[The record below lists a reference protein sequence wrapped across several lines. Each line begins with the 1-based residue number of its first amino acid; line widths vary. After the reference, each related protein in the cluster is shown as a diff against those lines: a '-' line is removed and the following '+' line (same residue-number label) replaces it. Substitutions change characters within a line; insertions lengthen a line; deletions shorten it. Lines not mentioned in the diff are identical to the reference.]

1 MSSVQQD
8 PGRPGSPP
16 PSDPRPGPG
25 APGSGELPR
34 AVCLVSGGM
43 DSAVTLAE
51 ARARGFE
58 VHALSF
64 DYGQRARVELE
75 AALEVA
81 RSLGARDHRIVK
93 VDLSALGGSA
103 LTDDIDV
110 PRGRDAGE
118 ISTGVPVTYVPA
130 RNTVFLSVA
139 LGWAETLGARELFL
153 GVNAVDY
160 SGYPDCRPEFLAA
173 FESLAA
179 LATAAGAEEG
189 ARFRVHAPLQELS
202 KAGIVTRAGELGVD
216 LSQTLSC
223 YDPLVREGRRISCGA
238 CDACRLRLKGF
249 REAGLEDP
257 IEYVDGDAPPV
268 PVSGAR
274 PLDEPVP
281 IGDGDLDG
289 LARLLAIVERLRA
302 PDGCPWDLEQT
313 VESMASSLVEEA
325 FEAVEAIERLA
336 EGEGGGE
343 SDVVEE
349 LGDLLM
355 VVCLIGKIAS
365 QSGRFDL
372 GTGARAVSDKLV
384 RRHPHVFGDVEVD
397 GSEVAIRNWE
407 KIKQEERRA
416 RKTDASALAGVPVA
430 LPALQRADRL
440 AAKSISAGFRWS
452 DIAGAFAKL
461 REEVQELDEVL
472 ADETPDPGRV
482 ESELGDVLL
491 AAAFLGRYL
500 EIDPESAAKRAL
512 RRYERRFRSMEE
524 EIRVPLS
531 EHSLDEL
538 IAAWKRAKVRTETI
552 HE

>member
-1 MSSVQQD
+1 M
-8 PGRPGSPP
+8 
-16 PSDPRPGPG
+16 
-25 APGSGELPR
+25 
-34 AVCLVSGGM
+34 
-43 DSAVTLAE
+43 TLAE

-75 AALEVA
+75 AAVEVA
-81 RSLGARDHRIVK
+81 RSLGARDHRVVK

-103 LTDDIDV
+103 LTEDIDV
-110 PRGRDAGE
+110 PRGRDSDE
-118 ISTGVPVTYVPA
+118 ISAGVSVTYVPA

-139 LGWAETLGARELFL
+139 LGWAETLGARDLFL

-160 SGYPDCRPEFLAA
+160 SGYPDCRPEFLEA

-179 LATAAGAEEG
+179 IATAAGAEAG

-202 KAGIVTRAGELGVD
+202 KAGIVKRAGELGVD
-216 LSQTLSC
+216 LAGTLSC
-223 YDPLVREGRRISCGA
+223 YDPLVRDGMRLSCGA
-238 CDACRLRLKGF
+238 CDACRLRRKGF

-257 IEYVDGDAPPV
+257 IAYLDGDVPPAPK
-268 PVSGAR
+268 SGPR
-274 PLDEPVP
+274 PLDEPVRT
-281 IGDGDLDG
+281 GDDDLDG
-289 LARLLAIVERLRA
+289 LARLLAIVDRLRA

-336 EGEGGGE
+336 ECERGED

-355 VVCLIGKIAS
+355 VICLTGKIAS

-372 GTGARAVSDKLV
+372 GTVARAVGDKLV

-416 RKTDASALAGVPVA
+416 RKADASALAGVPVA

-452 DIAGAFAKL
+452 DVAGAFAKL
-461 REEVQELDEVL
+461 REEVQELEEVL
-472 ADETPDPGRV
+472 H
-482 ESELGDVLL
+482 LGIVIDDGPID
-491 AAAFLGRYL
+491 AHLG
-500 EIDPESAAKRAL
+500 P
-512 RRYERRFRSMEE
+512 
-524 EIRVPLS
+524 V
-531 EHSLDEL
+531 
-538 IAAWKRAKVRTETI
+538 
-552 HE
+552 